1 MAGLD
6 QDTTFHNLNVI
17 PLVRQ
22 LGQLDNIADQWAL
35 QDQLLLHIMLKGLF
49 ALVLSENP
57 QKNNVEVQAA
67 V

>member
-1 MAGLD
+1 MSS
-6 QDTTFHNLNVI
+6 

-22 LGQLDNIADQWAL
+22 LGQLDNIAGQWAL

-49 ALVLSENP
+49 ALVLSENL
-57 QKNNVEVQAA
+57 QKNNVELQAA

>member
-1 MAGLD
+1 MGIAGSAASAY
-6 QDTTFHNLNVI
+6 N
-17 PLVRQ
+17 
-22 LGQLDNIADQWAL
+22 A
-35 QDQLLLHIMLKGLF
+35 KGAF